1 MTQETRLGHLEAAHL
16 QLFDRIVDLEQ
27 RLAFEIAQRVALEE
41 IILKLST
48 MAERVDRLERQ
59 SYSAPRRRR

>member
-1 MTQETRLGHLEAAHL
+1 MTVDRLGYLEAAHL
-16 QLFDRIVDLEQ
+16 QMFDKVVELEQ

-59 SYSAPRRRR
+59 SYSAPRGRR